1 MYYYR
6 SLKDESYNTLYTAF
20 TKAFSDY
27 QVNINLSPEAFPK
40 MLKRRGYS
48 AEFSYGAYDNDE
60 LIGFILNGIR
70 KWNNKTTAYDTG
82 TGVIATYR
90 KRGITTKL
98 FSHIKEMLIQNQVE
112 QYLLEVIQ
120 SNSVAADLYLKQ
132 GFQITREFICYQAE
146 ITDINKVKSCDAIIN
161 SGQLDMVNWDQLES
175 FWDFTPSWQNS
186 VDSVMCAK
194 ESLYMT
200 IARLENNIVGYG
212 IIDLNTGDIP
222 QLAVNREF
230 RNRGI
235 GHAILENLLGCT
247 KSNHIRF
254 INVEDRCETL
264 NMFLR
269 NISLKEI
276 TKQYEMV
283 MSI

>member
-1 MYYYR
+1 MYYKA
-6 SLKDESYNTLYTAF
+6 LKDERYNTLYTAF

-27 QVNINLSPEAFPK
+27 QVNINLSPEAFQR

-48 AEFSYGAYDNDE
+48 PEFSYGAYDNDE

-70 KWNNKTTAYDTG
+70 KWNNKITAYDTG

-90 KRGITTKL
+90 KRGVTTKL
-98 FSHIKEMLIQNQVE
+98 FSHIKEILLQNQVE

-120 SNSVAADLYLKQ
+120 SNNVAADLYLKQ

-146 ITDINKVKSCDAIIN
+146 KIEINKVKSCEAIIS
-161 SGQLDMVNWDQLES
+161 SGQFDIVNWDQLES
-175 FWDFTPSWQNS
+175 FWDFMPSWQNS
-186 VDSVMCAK
+186 VDSVICAK
-194 ESLYMT
+194 DSLHMT
-200 IARLENNIVGYG
+200 IARLENNVVGYG
-212 IIDLNTGDIP
+212 IIDMNTGDIP
-222 QLAVNREF
+222 QLAVKRKF
-230 RNRGI
+230 RNMGI
-235 GHAILENLLGCT
+235 GHVILKNLVGCT

-254 INVEDRCETL
+254 INVEDSCETL
-264 NMFLR
+264 NKFLR
-269 NISLKEI
+269 NNGLKEI

>member
-1 MYYYR
+1 MYYK
-6 SLKDESYNTLYTAF
+6 SLKDENYNTLYTAF

-27 QVNINLSPEAFPK
+27 QVNINLPSEAFQR

-48 AEFSYGAYDNDE
+48 PEFSYGAYDNDE

-70 KWNNKTTAYDTG
+70 KWNNKITAYDTG

-90 KRGITTKL
+90 KRGVTTKL
-98 FSHIKEMLIQNQVE
+98 FSHIQKILLQNQVE

-120 SNSVAADLYLKQ
+120 SNNVAADLYLKQ
-132 GFQITREFICYQAE
+132 GFQITREFICYQTE
-146 ITDINKVKSCDAIIN
+146 KTEINKVKSCEAFIN
-161 SGQLDMVNWDQLES
+161 SGQFDMVNWDQLKF

-186 VDSVMCAK
+186 VDSLISAK
-194 ESLYMT
+194 DSLYMM
-200 IARLENNIVGYG
+200 IARLENSIVGYG
-212 IIDLNTGDIP
+212 IIDMNTGDIP
-222 QLAVNREF
+222 QLAVKREF
-230 RNRGI
+230 RNSGI
-235 GHAILENLLGCT
+235 GHAIFKNLVGCT

-254 INVEDRCETL
+254 INVEDSCETL
-264 NMFLR
+264 NVFLR
-269 NISLKEI
+269 NNGFKEI